1 MGPVSCGLSFF
12 FFPYCERKD
21 EELGYILR
29 VSDFSC
35 LIYGKGKEEAAIKR
49 GRDHNLQQREQLRGS
64 SCSGRIGGEGRIG
77 ELDTRGALVMCHCA
91 GRYSGL

>member
-1 MGPVSCGLSFF
+1 MLELESWSSFLWTLCF
-12 FFPYCERKD
+12 NPYCERKD

-49 GRDHNLQQREQLRGS
+49 GRDHNLQQQE
-64 SCSGRIGGEGRIG
+64 
-77 ELDTRGALVMCHCA
+77 
-91 GRYSGL
+91 

>member
-1 MGPVSCGLSFF
+1 MLELESWSSFLWTLCF
-12 FFPYCERKD
+12 NPYCERKD

-49 GRDHNLQQREQLRGS
+49 GRDHNLQQQEQLRES
-64 SCSGRIGGEGRIG
+64 SCGRAASVRELEGRG
-77 ELDTRGALVMCHCA
+77 ELESWRPEGH
-91 GRYSGL
+91 